1 MEVVMAS
8 IAKDGKGWR
17 ILFVAPDGK
26 RKTVR
31 LGPVDKK
38 TAQSIC
44 VHVEALLA
52 ARNSGLPVQQATA
65 AWLNAVG
72 ERLRQRLAK
81 VGLIDEKPAA
91 TLGRFLDQYLASRV
105 GNSAPA
111 SRVVWGHVVRNLTA
125 FFGRDCKLTHITAEK
140 AEAFRHYLAGQKL
153 ADSTVCKRLQTARG
167 FFAHALRLGL
177 IEANPFSHVKH
188 RAGDPSARRF
198 YVTVEATL
206 RVIEHAP
213 NVWWRLLIA
222 LARFAGLRIPSEAF
236 SLRWGDVNWAE
247 GRLVVPS
254 PKTATVG
261 KPYRVIP
268 IFPLLRPYLEEAW
281 DATPD
286 GTEYIFPEDLRQRSK
301 GPSGWLN
308 CNLRTMFSKIIRRAG
323 LEPWPRLWHNLRA
336 SCESD
341 LAQAF
346 PLAVVTKWLGNTPS
360 IAMRHYVDPTDA
372 AFQRALGWVPEA
384 RKTDSPK
391 QSSVRSDS
399 GAKSGAPV
407 AQKPAQNLPA
417 PRGKIENFQPKS
429 DTEYELA
436 QPGASCNLL
445 LQHDLLEDRGF
456 EPLTFWMPSRRSPS

>member
-1 MEVVMAS
+1 MAS

-52 ARNSGLPVQQATA
+52 ARNRGLPVQQATA

-456 EPLTFWMPSRRSPS
+456 EPLTS

>member
-429 DTEYELA
+429 DTECELVPPA
-436 QPGASCNLL
+436 ASHNLL

-456 EPLTFWMPSRRSPS
+456 EPLTS